1 MTSPDSTAH
10 AHHRPLTTLEQAI
23 QSDALDCVMCG
34 ICVPHCPT
42 FSLTHNEADG
52 PRGRISLLLGISQG
66 LLTPDADVSR
76 HLDTCLTCRACETVC
91 PSGVAYGRLI
101 DNGRTRLAQEP
112 APATRP
118 RAEARFWRLLRDQL
132 LTRRRRLGMAWQ
144 MYRVMQRL
152 GLGGMARRLAGP
164 MGRALP
170 RQLIHAAPAQA
181 STQQQASPRGRVGL
195 FIGCTGAA
203 MNAPAVAAARA
214 AITAFGYQPVIPG
227 DQICCGA
234 MHAHSGEPQA
244 AARQRERNAATFKA
258 AGVDEVIVVGTA
270 CTAELSALQASHG
283 LTVREITEWLLG
295 REPEE
300 WPRLSTLDYR
310 VALHTP
316 CSQRNHLKQPDTSRR
331 LLESIPGLELL
342 EIDGNERCCG
352 AAGMQVLLYPAQ
364 AESLREP
371 KLESIERLAPDV
383 VVSANVGCA
392 THLAAGANRV
402 VKQPVELLA
411 ESIVAAKG

>member
-1 MTSPDSTAH
+1 MNSPNQTAS
-10 AHHRPLTTLEQAI
+10 AEQTPPTTLDQAI

-42 FSLTHNEADG
+42 FSLTQNEADG

-66 LLTPDADVSR
+66 ELTPDADVSR

-101 DNGRTRLAQEP
+101 DNGRTRLARESTTAQQ
-112 APATRP
+112 P
-118 RAEARFWRLLRDQL
+118 RGEARFWRLLRDQL

-144 MYRVMQRL
+144 MYRVMQKL

-170 RQLIHAAPAQA
+170 RQLTHTEPSQA
-181 STQQQASPRGRVGL
+181 LPLNPPSSRGRVGV

-203 MNAPAVAAARA
+203 MNAPAVAAARGVIA
-214 AITAFGYQPVIPG
+214 AFGYEPVIPG
-227 DQICCGA
+227 SQGCCGA
-234 MHAHSGEPQA
+234 MHAHSGEPEA
-244 AARQRERNAATFKA
+244 ASRQRERNAAAFQT
-258 AGVDEVIVVGTA
+258 AGVDEVIVVGSA
-270 CTAELSALQASHG
+270 CSAELAALPASYG
-283 LTVREITEWLLG
+283 LTIREITEWLLE
-295 REPEE
+295 REPAQ
-300 WPRLSTLDYR
+300 WPNLARLDRR

-316 CSQRNHLKQPDTSRR
+316 CSQRNHLVQPEASRR
-331 LLESIPGLELL
+331 LLESIPGLDLL
-342 EIDGNERCCG
+342 EIVGNARCCG
-352 AAGMQVLLYPAQ
+352 AAGMHVLLYPEQ
-364 AESLREP
+364 AERLREP
-371 KLESIERLAPDV
+371 KLESIEQLAPDM

-392 THLAAGANRV
+392 THLAAGANLV

-411 ESIVAAKG
+411 ESIAAASE